1 MVTIFSSSFLGD
13 TAASTGAMAI
23 SKHLFLSVP
32 NRWDHGLVPVVFSI
46 PLGGGALDVGNPQV
60 GASFLFSLWREDWAA
75 ASF

>member
-60 GASFLFSLWREDWAA
+60 GRASSFLYGAKIWVAG
-75 ASF
+75 SF